1 MARGLILSSS
11 SSPILT
17 ANSLLSSFSKT
28 PSKSFNLLPFSHLL
42 HHHHHYLPKSS
53 SIPLSCCFSVSS
65 SSSSPSQQC
74 SIDMS
79 NYRQAFSNRMDMAGI
94 KPHHRIALGV
104 SGGPDSMALCVLT
117 AGWKTSGVNS
127 VGTDS
132 SGFID
137 GLLAIVVDHGLRAE
151 SKEESNVVRN
161 RVSEMGIRCEIAN
174 CDWPSGKPKQGQ
186 LQEAAREKRYQV
198 FHDICAKHQIGV
210 LLIAHHADDQAELFI
225 LRLSRNSGVL
235 GLAGTPFTSQIF
247 PMHAHSFSEVPA
259 NQGILLVRPLLEFS
273 KEDMYNICQGGTEEW
288 VEDPTNQSS
297 LFTRNRI
304 RMALNHLSS
313 SGFKYEVQRAI
324 SKCRKTRAYVDQV
337 CHSLIHHAVVI
348 NHHGYAVIDLQIL
361 CPLKIEDICMMKFLS
376 SVLQFV
382 SQRQRQIRGS
392 ALKLLMDYIRT
403 FPCKNSITAAGCYLC
418 PDPGSRGS
426 RVLVCCSVDFASPLK
441 MEFFETHS
449 FRQQEYCVANELEKI
464 IEDAKSYANR
474 MVLDASNVH
483 FLDANPE
490 SVLDE
495 AKRLNIISESTYS
508 NILAL
513 QEQETDR
520 FRSKVGVISDLASKQ
535 KVEISTTSG
544 KTLQPG
550 QCCYFMDRFILTW
563 KLNDKMD
570 RDVVSDLVDYDID
583 FSEEALNFCCSSCA
597 VHHDNVLDVRHMI
610 ESDWLY
616 LAELSKYPLPGNF
629 TEYEVMSANR
639 NTQMIEKTA
648 PYLNY
653 VSVSAKKALVLL
665 KSIPVAARRSLPVLI
680 NQQGKLICIP
690 SVKFRN
696 CPCLM
701 VHVEYKPKIPLGGGH
716 SSFI

>member
-11 SSPILT
+11 TTLT
-17 ANSLLSSFSKT
+17 ANSLFTSFSKT
-28 PSKSFNLLPFSHLL
+28 PLKSFKFSPFSHL

-53 SIPLSCCFSVSS
+53 SIPLSCCCFSVCCS
-65 SSSSPSQQC
+65 SQQC

-79 NYRQAFSNRMDMAGI
+79 KYRQAFSNRMDMAGI

-117 AGWKTSGVNS
+117 AGWKTTGVNS

-137 GLLAIVVDHGLRAE
+137 GLLAIIVDHGLRAE
-151 SKEESNVVRN
+151 SKEEANVVCK
-161 RVSEMGIRCEIAN
+161 RVSEMGIRCEITS

-198 FHDICAKHQIGV
+198 FHDVCAKHQIGV
-210 LLIAHHADDQAELFI
+210 LFIAHHADDQAELFI

-247 PMHAHSFSEVPA
+247 PMQTRSYCEVPE
-259 NQGILLVRPLLEFS
+259 NQGILLVRPLLDFS
-273 KEDMYNICQGGTEEW
+273 KEDMYKICQGGTEEW
-288 VEDPTNQSS
+288 VEDPTNQSP

-304 RMALNHLSS
+304 RMALNPLSS
-313 SGFKYEVQRAI
+313 SFKSELQRVI
-324 SKCRKTRAYVDQV
+324 SACRKTRAYVDQV
-337 CHSLIHHAVVI
+337 CHNLIHHSVVI
-348 NHHGYAVIDLQIL
+348 NDHGYAVIDLQIL
-361 CPLKIEDICMMKFLS
+361 CDLKIEDICLMKFLS
-376 SVLQFV
+376 VVLQFV
-382 SQRQRQIRGS
+382 SQRQKQIRGS
-392 ALKLLMDYIRT
+392 ALKLLMDYLRT
-403 FPCKNSITAAGCYLC
+403 FPCKKSITAAGCYLC
-418 PDPGSRGS
+418 PEPGSRGS
-426 RVLVCCSVDFASPLK
+426 RVLVCCSVDFASSLK

-449 FRQQEYCVANELEKI
+449 FRQQEYCVADELGKI
-464 IEDAKSYANR
+464 VEDEKSYPNHF
-474 MVLDASNVH
+474 VQDASNVH
-483 FLDANPE
+483 FLDVNPE

-508 NILAL
+508 SILVL
-513 QEQETDR
+513 QKQETDR
-520 FRSKVGVISDLASKQ
+520 FRSKVGAISDLASKQ
-535 KVEISTTSG
+535 KVEISTTFG
-544 KTLQPG
+544 KLLQPG

-583 FSEEALNFCCSSCA
+583 FSEDAQNFYCSSCV
-597 VHHDNVLDVRHMI
+597 VHHDNVLEVRYMI

-616 LAELSKYPLPGNF
+616 LAELSKYPLSGNF
-629 TEYEVMSANR
+629 TEYEVMSANG
-639 NTQMIEKTA
+639 NTQMIEKTV

-653 VSVSAKKALVLL
+653 ASVSATKALVLL

-680 NQQGKLICIP
+680 NQQGKLISIP
-690 SVKFRN
+690 SVKFRH

-701 VHVEYKPKIPLGGGH
+701 VHVEFKPKIPLEGGH